1 MQKSSNSKISYR
13 QSNLESILIE
23 EYKGL
28 EILISSQHDSPSSEN
43 LFLKGDMVL
52 NNDRIIFKGMH
63 RMQYF
68 CFFLKIYNLLS
79 MTRSSDY
86 IVFSISDLANV
97 VQDHLMHRDEIFD
110 NQSGL
115 LLDSEMSNKLM
126 SKVKI
131 KQSIEMKKNTSSLR
145 DKFKQGKEFELSG
158 DFQIRVIL
166 RNQVRLTS
174 SRKSAIFIRKSI
186 RSARS

>member
-1 MQKSSNSKISYR
+1 MQKSSNSKQFSL
-13 QSNLESILIE
+13 QSKLESILIE
-23 EYKGL
+23 EYRGL
-28 EILISSQHDSPSSEN
+28 EILISSHHDNPNSEN

-52 NNDRIIFKGMH
+52 NNDRVIFKGMH

-68 CFFLKIYNLLS
+68 CFFIKIYNLLS

-110 NQSGL
+110 SQSGL
-115 LLDSEMSNKLM
+115 LLESEMSSKFI
-126 SKVKI
+126 SKVR
-131 KQSIEMKKNTSSLR
+131 QSSMNMEKKNTLSLR

-166 RNQVRLTS
+166 RNKVGVISFKKFGIFTRL
-174 SRKSAIFIRKSI
+174 SI
-186 RSARS
+186 K

>member
-1 MQKSSNSKISYR
+1 MLKPTQSKLSSKSSK
-13 QSNLESILIE
+13 LESVVVE
-23 EYKGL
+23 EYKNL

-52 NNDRIIFKGMH
+52 NNDRIVFKGMH

-68 CFFLKIYNLLS
+68 RFYLRIYNLLS

-97 VQDHLMHRDEIFD
+97 IQDHLIHRHEIFD
-110 NQSGL
+110 SQSGL
-115 LLDSEMSNKLM
+115 LLDSEMSSKLM
-126 SKVKI
+126 SRVKLR
-131 KQSIEMKKNTSSLR
+131 QSSMGPEKHNTSALK

-158 DFQIRVIL
+158 EFQIRVIL
-166 RNQVRLTS
+166 RDKVL
-174 SRKSAIFIRKSI
+174 
-186 RSARS
+186 